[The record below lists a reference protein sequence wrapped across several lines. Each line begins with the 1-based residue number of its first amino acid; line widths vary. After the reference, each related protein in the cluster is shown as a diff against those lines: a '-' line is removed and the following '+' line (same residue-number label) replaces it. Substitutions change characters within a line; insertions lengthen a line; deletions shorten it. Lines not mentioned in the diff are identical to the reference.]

1 MFDPSDDF
9 PDVIDGLEAVTLV
22 RADGSPGAAV
32 PGALRLATRSREAAA
47 CAGHYRASDAVWNLP
62 AAQLP
67 DGPRLGDTIVDA
79 AGQRWT
85 VLEVQLAAR
94 GTRWRCAARNLAIAG
109 GLDATID
116 IEQATS
122 AKGDSGADVPVWT
135 LWRAGVP
142 ARIQPIQSHMLAA
155 EGRQLAAT
163 RVTIYL
169 AEDVGVSPAHRIR
182 GPDGR
187 IYTIQAVRKASR
199 ADALVE
205 IDAVR
210 CE

>member
-22 RADGSPGAAV
+22 RADGSPGVAV
-32 PGALRLATRSREAAA
+32 PSALRLATRSREAAP
-47 CAGHYRASDAVWNLP
+47 CAGHYATSDVVWNLP
-62 AAQLP
+62 GAQLP

-79 AGQRWT
+79 SGQRWT
-85 VLEVQLAAR
+85 VLEVQRAAR
-94 GTRWRCAARNLAIAG
+94 GTRWRCAARHLAIAG
-109 GLDATID
+109 GLDAAID
-116 IEQATS
+116 IEQATL
-122 AKGDSGADVPVWT
+122 AKGESGVDVPTWT
-135 LWRAGVP
+135 VWRAGVP
-142 ARIQPIQSHMLAA
+142 ARIQPIRTHTLTA

-163 RVTIYL
+163 CVTIYL
-169 AEDVGVSPAHRIR
+169 AEDVGVDPTHRIR

-210 CE
+210 RE